1 MDWIRLAYILNKKG
15 EMSLEQLTYSFNEM
29 FKNGKTNREISS
41 IISSYRQAGF
51 EFEKIEGIKYY
62 SFNSDLPYVHRRT
75 KLRWIEKIESL

>member
-1 MDWIRLAYILNKKG
+1 MAYILNEKG

-41 IISSYRQAGF
+41 IISAYKSYGF
-51 EFEKIEGIKYY
+51 ESEKIDGSKFY

>member
-1 MDWIRLAYILNKKG
+1 LDNKG
-15 EMSLEQLTYSFNEM
+15 QMSLDQLTYSFNEM

-51 EFEKIEGIKYY
+51 EFQKIDGKKFY

-75 KLRWIEKIESL
+75 KSRWIEKIESL